1 MCPSRDSP
9 STCASRMLRTCR
21 SGRRLLPILHLP
33 LHEEGCA
40 ISNQFLAISNVN
52 RSTENPI
59 GLLSYT
65 TGYTN
70 NWTIASGREARLV
83 HDDACGPGCP
93 VQPTSKLSF
102 DVAPQRMLCAL
113 TAAIVHMRP
122 STMTW
127 ACDRCLKYA
136 LPSYLYH
143 FADRTLVCLLM

>member
-52 RSTENPI
+52 RSTVYPI

-93 VQPTSKLSF
+93 SAHLQAFVRCCPTA
-102 DVAPQRMLCAL
+102 VCAL

>member
-21 SGRRLLPILHLP
+21 SGRRPLPILHLP

-83 HDDACGPGCP
+83 HDDDCGPGCP

-102 DVAPQRMLCAL
+102 DVAPQRMRTDRRDCAHATL
-113 TAAIVHMRP
+113 NYDLGLRSMLEVCIAFI
-122 STMTW
+122 S
-127 ACDRCLKYA
+127 
-136 LPSYLYH
+136 LPL
-143 FADRTLVCLLM
+143 R